1 MGRSALILSAAVLWG
16 CPSTGG
22 ITVTLQPDGGP
33 VCGFL
38 APPNDKL
45 QYPTCAAGTE
55 CVNNVCVPTCADGG
69 AACPSGTYCEGGSAP
84 AADVCA
90 PVTTATCA
98 KVADC
103 PAPQQC
109 FARISGVSGAGF
121 CASPQR
127 RGDGGYQGCVQ
138 HDPNDFCGPDA
149 VCYSLVNSTGTALV
163 NTCLGLPACSQDGSC
178 PAGAA
183 GSVCNDGNLADG
195 GQLIPG
201 KGHLCLLSYCV
212 RETDC
217 NPIGHC
223 FHRTPAQ
230 PLGSCDFGQSG
241 DPCFT
246 NADCINS
253 SGCAGADGGYLD
265 GGFPGAC
272 Q

>member
-1 MGRSALILSAAVLWG
+1 MGRSALIISAAALWG

-22 ITVTLQPDGGP
+22 ITVTIQPDGGP
-33 VCGFL
+33 VCGYL
-38 APPNDKL
+38 APPYDTV
-45 QYPTCAAGTE
+45 QYPPCAAGTE
-55 CVNNVCVPTCADGG
+55 CVNAVCVPTCTGG
-69 AACPSGTYCEGGSAP
+69 ATCSSGLYCEGGSAP
-84 AADVCA
+84 AEDVCA

-98 KVADC
+98 RVADC

-109 FARISGVSGAGF
+109 FARISGVTGAGF

-163 NTCLGLPACSQDGSC
+163 NTCLGLPACSQDGGC
-178 PAGAA
+178 PAGAV
-183 GSVCNDGNLADG
+183 GSVCNDLADG

-201 KGHLCLLSYCV
+201 KGHLCLIAYCV
-212 RETDC
+212 KETDC
-217 NPIGHC
+217 NPVGHC
-223 FHRTPAQ
+223 FHSTPAQ
-230 PLGSCDFGQSG
+230 PMGSCDFGVSG

-253 SGCAGADGGYLD
+253 SGCTGADGGYLD
-265 GGFPGAC
+265 GGFPGTC